1 MIRLSP
7 IILCD
12 DFKYGGLSL
21 RRCRNAFGVTQDQGG
36 HDLMIIRQADDPSKI
51 WVFDILPETNPAGSK
66 PSCCRGEHEIA
77 GCEAAVLYAPEV

>member
-51 WVFDILPETNPAGSK
+51 WVFDILSETDPAGSK
-66 PSCCRGEHEIA
+66 PSCCCRKHEIA
-77 GCEAAVLYAPEV
+77 GRKGAVLNAPEV